1 MTLANSL
8 VIHALVNAMLLIAL
22 HQEAVF
28 KYVHEATVVTLP
40 VMPLI
45 VHRLVAQE
53 IAAPWHA
60 RISNKNLFPIIR
72 ERNDMQSELL
82 HPSLQRQLLSNG
94 LP

>member
-1 MTLANSL
+1 MTLASSL

-28 KYVHEATVVTLP
+28 KCVHEATVVTLL

-60 RISNKNLFPIIR
+60 RISQQKPVPNYTGKK
-72 ERNDMQSELL
+72 
-82 HPSLQRQLLSNG
+82 
-94 LP
+94 

>member
-22 HQEAVF
+22 HQEPVF
-28 KYVHEATVVTLP
+28 KYVDEATVVTLH

-60 RISNKNLFPIIR
+60 RISHQKPVPNYPGKK
-72 ERNDMQSELL
+72 
-82 HPSLQRQLLSNG
+82 
-94 LP
+94 

>member
-8 VIHALVNAMLLIAL
+8 VIHALVNATLLIAL

-28 KYVHEATVVTLP
+28 KCVHEATVVTLL

-60 RISNKNLFPIIR
+60 RISQQKPVPNYTGKK
-72 ERNDMQSELL
+72 
-82 HPSLQRQLLSNG
+82 
-94 LP
+94 

>member
-8 VIHALVNAMLLIAL
+8 VIHALVNATLLIAL

-28 KYVHEATVVTLP
+28 KYVATVVTLP

-45 VHRLVAQE
+45 VHRLVEQE

-60 RISNKNLFPIIR
+60 RISQQKPVPNYTGKK
-72 ERNDMQSELL
+72 
-82 HPSLQRQLLSNG
+82 
-94 LP
+94 

>member
-1 MTLANSL
+1 MTLASSL

-22 HQEAVF
+22 HQEPVF
-28 KYVHEATVVTLP
+28 KYVHEATVVTLR

-60 RISNKNLFPIIR
+60 LISQQKPVPNYTGKK
-72 ERNDMQSELL
+72 
-82 HPSLQRQLLSNG
+82 
-94 LP
+94 

>member
-22 HQEAVF
+22 HQEPVF
-28 KYVHEATVVTLP
+28 KYVDEATVVTLR

-60 RISNKNLFPIIR
+60 GISHQKPVPNYPGKK
-72 ERNDMQSELL
+72 
-82 HPSLQRQLLSNG
+82 
-94 LP
+94 